1 MTTRT
6 WVGGAGNQASDPN
19 DWSQPGLPQPGDSL
33 AMPAGTMNLSGQ
45 VLAGD
50 TLTIGG
56 NGTADINT
64 TGATTL
70 QRATARPSAHIN
82 IHVALHSTLT
92 LTANFGSNSYLNVVG
107 GKLAFIGTSSFG
119 AFSTVLSD
127 DITGTGTLDL
137 SGGNAS
143 GETMEINGSVGSG
156 LTFNIFSLGIGDAG
170 LQIDHPS
177 MFHGDINMLQ
187 SGWVGFIGIH
197 ATSGDLFNG
206 ILDLFDGTKLVD
218 AVRLTNAGGVAPQLQ
233 QNSEG
238 VMFSTGLGDYDQPGG
253 IGTAIPLTVHV

>member
-6 WVGGAGNQASDPN
+6 WVGGDNHASNPN
-19 DWSQPGLPQPGDSL
+19 DWSPSGLPQPGDSL
-33 AMPAGTMNLSGQ
+33 VMNTGTMTLSGQ
-45 VLAGD
+45 TLAGD

-56 NGTADINT
+56 NGTVDINT
-64 TGATTL
+64 IHATTL
-70 QRATARPSAHIN
+70 KLATAEPAAHIN
-82 IHVALHSTLT
+82 IHAALHSTLT
-92 LTANFGSNSYLNVVG
+92 LTVNFGSYSYLNVSG
-107 GKLAFIGTSSFG
+107 GKLAFIGTSGFG
-119 AFSTVLSD
+119 AFSTVLKD

-143 GETMEINGSVGSG
+143 GENMEINGSVASG
-156 LTFNIFSLGIGDAG
+156 LTFNIYSLGIGDAG

-177 MFHGDINMLQ
+177 KFHAAINMVQ
-187 SGWVGFIGIH
+187 SGWVAFEGIH
-197 ATSGDLFNG
+197 ATRGELFNG
-206 ILDLFDGTKLVD
+206 ILEMFDGKKLVD

-233 QNSEG
+233 QNSQG